1 MLKKLFVLSAL
12 VCFFIFTGCSSKT
25 AELNTEPKLENTLV
39 CFGDSLTKGTGSE
52 NGETYPYFL
61 QKLTNITVVNAG
73 VHGDTSQ
80 QGLDRIDDIFQ
91 FKPFMVLVEFGAND
105 FFKKIPI
112 ATTKQNIEKI
122 IDKIQ
127 STGAVAVILCTE
139 DNQLPELHKALAEIA
154 KDKRVHLI
162 SGILNEIWIDRTL
175 FADQLHPNSQGYKL
189 VAEKV
194 YEGIKPLL
202 KKQQ

>member
-1 MLKKLFVLSAL
+1 MFKKLFVLSAL
-12 VCFFIFTGCSSKT
+12 VCFFALSGCSSKT
-25 AELNTEPKLENTLV
+25 ADVTAEPKLENTLV

-61 QKLTNITVVNAG
+61 QKLTNLTVVNAG

-112 ATTKQNIEKI
+112 EITKQNMEKI

-127 STGAVAVILCTE
+127 ATGAVAVIVCTE
-139 DNQLPELHKALAEIA
+139 DNQLPELHKALIEIA
-154 KDKRVHLI
+154 KDKRTPLI
-162 SGILNEIWIDRTL
+162 TGILNEIWTDRTL
-175 FADQLHPNSQGYKL
+175 FADHLHPNSQGYKL
-189 VAEKV
+189 VAQKV

-202 KKQQ
+202 EKQQ

>member
-12 VCFFIFTGCSSKT
+12 VCFFVFTGCSPKT
-25 AELNTEPKLENTLV
+25 ADVTAEPKLENTLV

-61 QKLTNITVVNAG
+61 QKLTNLTVVNAG

-112 ATTKQNIEKI
+112 ETTKQNIEKI

-127 STGAVAVILCTE
+127 ATGAVAVILCTE
-139 DNQLPELHKALAEIA
+139 DNQLPELHKALVEIA
-154 KDKRVHLI
+154 KDKRAPLI
-162 SGILNEIWIDRTL
+162 PGILNEIWPDRAL